1 MLPDA
6 AVALIVVS
14 LGVSL
19 YDSITLGV
27 AIIGLLVGVISAFFA
42 YQALL
47 PYRRNIIEGVDSKNV
62 LLAPDAP
69 GLIEVFYAGERITA
83 PYLLE
88 YRLRCQG
95 RSDIKSEDFDQNRPI
110 VVKFAKPIVADLTPL
125 PRIDFMVKHGK
136 LHVGPT
142 LLKRGRSYV
151 FTLLFDGDPL
161 LPTVTDNLSNIR
173 LTNRDSWQRI
183 YRRRSVYAY
192 LAALACVL
200 VGLSLKFGI
209 FSQPNT
215 AASLVLLASAYGP
228 VFLGL
233 VFTAQRASDLR
244 KSLGATTV
252 DVLTSSPASSRK

>member
-27 AIIGLLVGVISAFFA
+27 AIIGLLVGVISSFFA

-62 LLAPDAP
+62 LLTTGAP
-69 GLIEVFYAGERITA
+69 GLVEVFCAGERITV

-110 VVKFAKPIVADLTPL
+110 VVNFAKPIVADLTPS
-125 PRIDFMVKHGK
+125 PKIGFMVKNGE

-142 LLKRGRSYV
+142 LLKRGGNYV

-161 LPTVTDNLSNIR
+161 LPTVTENLSNTR
-173 LTNRDSWQRI
+173 LTNRDSWWHI
-183 YRRRSVYAY
+183 YQRRSVYAY
-192 LAALACVL
+192 LAALACIL
-200 VGLSLKFGI
+200 VGLNLKFGI

-215 AASLVLLASAYGP
+215 AASLILLASAYGP

-233 VFTAQRASDLR
+233 VFAAQRA
-244 KSLGATTV
+244 
-252 DVLTSSPASSRK
+252 